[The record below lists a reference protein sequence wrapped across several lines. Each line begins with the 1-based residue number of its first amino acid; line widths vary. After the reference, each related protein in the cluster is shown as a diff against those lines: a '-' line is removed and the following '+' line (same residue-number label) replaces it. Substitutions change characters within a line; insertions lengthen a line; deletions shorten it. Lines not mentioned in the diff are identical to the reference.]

1 MNVLQRLI
9 APVILLLVV
18 VTAVVFLTG
27 REELKTLTAHFPR
40 TVSIYEGSDVR
51 VLGVPVGTVD
61 TVTPSGTDVVVTMS
75 YDAEVKI
82 PADAKALIVAPAV
95 VGDRYIQLTPTF
107 AEGDQEIGD
116 EEILGEDRTGVP
128 LELDQIYSSIDE
140 LTVALG
146 PNGANAEG
154 ALTDLLQV
162 TARNFGGEGEQLNQT
177 ISDFGKLSTTLDDN
191 KEELFASVNELES
204 FIGTLARNDQT
215 VRDFNQ
221 SLAGVSEVLA
231 GERQELASSL
241 ANLSTALGE
250 VSTFVETNR
259 EVLGRDIEGLNRVA
273 KVLVRQRAAL
283 EETLEVA
290 PLALN
295 NLALT
300 YNPQAG
306 TLDVSANIQNA
317 LGQIQNDPALL
328 LCTIVDQADST
339 GNLCD
344 LLDGVLPRPGA
355 LKALRGG
362 GDGAARSGPLFDS
375 SLGGL
380 VEVP

>member
-283 EETLEVA
+283 EEALEVA

-306 TLDVSANIQNA
+306 TLDVSANIQNL
-317 LGQIQNDPALL
+317 LGQVTNDPALF
-328 LCTIVDQADST
+328 LCTVVDQVDDT
-339 GNLCD
+339 GGLCD

>member
-107 AEGDQEIGD
+107 AEGDKEIGD

-355 LKALRGG
+355 LEALRGG
-362 GDGAARSGPLFDS
+362 GEGAARSGPLFDS